1 MPESK
6 SKIAGLLIFV
16 LLVFVLIYLI
26 VYTSGRNKDSK
37 MKTIEVIGNT
47 LLSQYDYLEF
57 TKLDDQSNFTGLS
70 LPVIKARFEKHPY
83 IKQADVEFSGK
94 HDVKVYLTEKKIL
107 AVLLGG
113 KDPYLISENYEVLPL
128 LLNTKLD
135 YPVISNCIG
144 IKDIKPLKIIKS
156 EDMKDAFKI
165 IDAARLC
172 DKNLFKSLSEIDLR
186 NGGDI
191 VLTFSGLKSPV
202 IFGKGNAAKKIVY
215 LYELWH
221 SSLEGKNIIDNSS
234 YIDLR
239 FANEIYLG
247 SLEKTGLTE

>member
-6 SKIAGLLIFV
+6 SKIAGLLTLV

-26 VYTSGRNKDSK
+26 VYTSGRNKDFK
-37 MKTIEVIGNT
+37 MKTIEVTGNT
-47 LLSQYDYLEF
+47 LLSQNDYLEF
-57 TKLDDQSNFTGLS
+57 TKLDDQANFGDLS

-83 IKQADVEFSGK
+83 VRQADVEFSGK

-113 KDPYLISENYEVLPL
+113 KDPYLISDNYEVLPL
-128 LLNTKLD
+128 LLNTKMD
-135 YPVISNCIG
+135 YPVISNCKG
-144 IKDIKPLKIIKS
+144 IKDIKPLTIIKS
-156 EDMKDAFKI
+156 EDMEDAFKI
-165 IDAARLC
+165 IDASRLC
-172 DKNLFKSLSEIDLR
+172 DKNLLKSLSEIDLR

-202 IFGKGNAAKKIVY
+202 IFGKGEAAKKIVY